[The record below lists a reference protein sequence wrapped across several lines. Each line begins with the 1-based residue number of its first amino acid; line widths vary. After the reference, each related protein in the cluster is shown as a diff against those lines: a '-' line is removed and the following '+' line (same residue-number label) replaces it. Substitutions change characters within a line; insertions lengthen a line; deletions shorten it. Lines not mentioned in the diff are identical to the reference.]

1 MFLLVGALTVIDCIR
16 TKSFDWTHAIVLLIT
31 CCVTVVAGVDGAYP
45 DDTNRASNVTCPDR
59 QCRGTMT
66 FTEGREPTG
75 LAMENLSRVL
85 GDVQRSSRQKL

>member
-1 MFLLVGALTVIDCIR
+1 MTQ
-16 TKSFDWTHAIVLLIT
+16 IVLQ
-31 CCVTVVAGVDGAYP
+31 C
-45 DDTNRASNVTCPDR
+45 TCPDR

-85 GDVQRSSRQKL
+85 GDVQRSPPEIMT